1 VVLAEELYDLQHAQA
16 RVLAE
21 QLRISADYTVV
32 EAPAGTAGP
41 DTLALAEYC
50 GAALL
55 TVEISVTRR
64 PDIEEAVNRMTRLG
78 TPVLG
83 LVVLP
88 RVSLPAP
95 SWPARGASVPSS
107 GSVRLRKTTAP
118 LAAEPGGQQPEPVAR
133 DGEDDAAV
141 SALHADA
148 ADRPSGN

>member
-1 VVLAEELYDLQHAQA
+1 M
-16 RVLAE
+16 
-21 QLRISADYTVV
+21 
-32 EAPAGTAGP
+32 
-41 DTLALAEYC
+41 
-50 GAALL
+50 L
-55 TVEISVTRR
+55 TIEISVTRQ

-118 LAAEPGGQQPEPVAR
+118 LAAEPGGQQPESVAR

-141 SALHADA
+141 SALRADA